1 MKKTLRILLSVFIL
15 VFIAIQFIP
24 VARTNPPV
32 QAEPTWNSPRT
43 KELFTRACADCH
55 SNETVWPWYSKIYP
69 VSAWIAH
76 HVDEGRE
83 HFNINEKGFGGH
95 GAEEAAE
102 AVEEGWMP
110 LESYLPM
117 HPEAKL
123 TPEEKQELADGL
135 KATFG
140 SH

>member
-1 MKKTLRILLSVFIL
+1 
-15 VFIAIQFIP
+15 
-24 VARTNPPV
+24 
-32 QAEPTWNSPRT
+32 
-43 KELFTRACADCH
+43 
-55 SNETVWPWYSKIYP
+55 
-69 VSAWIAH
+69 
-76 HVDEGRE
+76 
-83 HFNINEKGFGGH
+83 
-95 GAEEAAE
+95 
-102 AVEEGWMP
+102 MP

>member
-1 MKKTLRILLSVFIL
+1 MKKVLVKIVSVLIL

-24 VARTNPPV
+24 VDRTNPPV
-32 QAEPTWNSPRT
+32 QVEPQWNSPRT

-55 SNETVWPWYSKIYP
+55 SNQTVWPWYAKVYP
-69 VSAWIAH
+69 VSAWVAH
-76 HVDEGRE
+76 HVEEGRSD
-83 HFNINEKGFGGH
+83 FNINEKGFGH
-95 GAEEAAE
+95 GVVESAE

-123 TPEEKQELADGL
+123 TPKEREELAAGL
-135 KATFG
+135 KATFKLD
-140 SH
+140 

>member
-1 MKKTLRILLSVFIL
+1 MKKALRNLFFVVVL
-15 VFIAIQFIP
+15 VFIGIQFIP
-24 VARTNPPV
+24 VNKTNPPV
-32 QAEPTWNSPRT
+32 QVEPSWNSPRT

-69 VSAWIAH
+69 VSAWVAG
-76 HVDEGRE
+76 HVNEGRE
-83 HFNINEKGFGGH
+83 HFNINEKGFG
-95 GAEEAAE
+95 EYDEAAE

-123 TPEEKQELADGL
+123 TPEEKNELAAGL

-140 SH
+140 ED